1 MTEKIGN
8 VSLNLEYYDGEDR
21 YSDGDVEEQL
31 LEIVKHHG
39 MEEYPEIIRR
49 AGRWPLLYHLS
60 PQRANI
66 IDWYPMKENAH
77 VLEVGAGC
85 GAITG
90 ALTRKAGRV
99 VANDLSKR
107 RSTINAWRNR
117 DAENLELVVGNF
129 NTVAEKIREKFD
141 YITLIGVFEYA
152 ESYIQEKDPYA
163 VFLDKIN
170 ALLAKDGEILMAI
183 ENRLGL
189 KYFAGCV
196 EDHKGRAFEGIEG
209 YPNTTGVRTFS
220 KAELEDILRRNG
232 FEQYEFYYPYPDY
245 KFPTAIYSEDCPP
258 KKGELMNNIRN
269 FDAHRY
275 VFFDEGKAF
284 DGIIE
289 SGYFPIFSNSFFVR
303 IRRKAER

>member
-1 MTEKIGN
+1 MTEKIGR
-8 VSLNLEYYDGEDR
+8 VSLNLDYYDGEDR
-21 YSDGDVEEQL
+21 YSDGDVEEEL
-31 LEIVKHHG
+31 LEIVKNHVPAQF
-39 MEEYPEIIRR
+39 PEIIRR
-49 AGRWPLLYHLS
+49 EGKWPVMYHLS
-60 PQRANI
+60 QQRENI
-66 IDWYPMKENAH
+66 IDWYPMRKDAR

-90 ALTRKAGRV
+90 ALTRKAGSV

-117 DAENLELVVGNF
+117 EAENLELMVGNF
-129 NTVAEKIREKFD
+129 NMVAENIKLKFD

-163 VFLDKIN
+163 VFLNKIN
-170 ALLAKDGEILMAI
+170 GLLAENGEILMAI

-209 YPNTTGVRTFS
+209 YPNTAGVRTFS
-220 KAELEDILRRNG
+220 KAELEQILRRCG
-232 FEQYEFYYPYPDY
+232 FEEYEFFYPYPDY
-245 KFPTAIYSEDCPP
+245 KFPTVIYSEECPP

-275 VFFDEGKAF
+275 VLFDEGKAF
-284 DGIIE
+284 DTIIE

-303 IRRKAER
+303 IRKRG